1 MYWNEI
7 NCAINA
13 SFEEVLGP
21 LKASFSSCTRR
32 RSKFHSLLGQR
43 LHLPHPNLGC
53 CLCWDIA
60 ATTNQMFQRQHPLT
74 CLSMGR
80 FPVVAEIFPKY
91 VRARITIWLVKT
103 KDIFDGC
110 SRLDL
115 GLYVDQEGRRSAPQ
129 HWNKFKF
136 GIIREGWRRFRLIII
151 VPRQVGT
158 GSVPNGIVLRVLLT
172 GYINKSS
179 FQGGDGTLAVPRRE
193 QGCQRDEK
201 MDTFHSL
208 CVLEVLV

>member
-1 MYWNEI
+1 MRKFAYMHWNEI
-7 NCAINA
+7 NCAVNA

-21 LKASFSSCTRR
+21 LKANFSSCTRR

-60 ATTNQMFQRQHPLT
+60 ATSNQTFQRQHPLT

-80 FPVVAEIFPKY
+80 FPVCTEISPKY
-91 VRARITIWLVKT
+91 VRARITIWLIKT
-103 KDIFDGC
+103 QNIFDVG
-110 SRLDL
+110 SSLDL
-115 GLYVDQEGRRSAPQ
+115 GLYIIQEGRRTAPQ

-136 GIIREGWRRFRLIII
+136 GMIREGRRRFGLIII
-151 VPRQVGT
+151 VPGQLGI

-179 FQGGDGTLAVPRRE
+179 FRGGDRALAVHRR
-193 QGCQRDEK
+193 K
-201 MDTFHSL
+201 
-208 CVLEVLV
+208 